1 MGVVECRSTL
11 CIQLFKQGPS
21 MRGCSRHGGSR
32 GCWGDLEHRRPWIL
46 RFQSTYSPWR
56 FHWNFYMIGKEG
68 LRLREGKT
76 ETLTRTGHVSS
87 CT

>member
-1 MGVVECRSTL
+1 MAALEVAG
-11 CIQLFKQGPS
+11 
-21 MRGCSRHGGSR
+21 
-32 GCWGDLEHRRPWIL
+32 GDLEHRRPWIL
-46 RFQSTYSPWR
+46 RLQSTYSPWR

-87 CT
+87 GT